1 MTNSIDFIIVG
12 AAKSGTTT
20 LHDLLR
26 QHPEIFL
33 PKKKELHF
41 FDNEINFQRG
51 IETYFKNFEKTNKL
65 ICGEITP
72 SYMFFEKVPKRL
84 SSFLGK
90 DLKLIFILRNPV
102 DRAISHYN
110 FNKSRGFEDLSFE
123 DAIEIE
129 SKRINVSEKYK
140 RRYSYMSRG
149 LYFSQINNFLKY
161 YKKENIHVIIFED
174 FLKNKINEMNNLFS
188 FLNLNPISLNF
199 DYRSNYTSRP
209 KSIILNKFIFK
220 ESLFKKVLRIFIGND
235 LRKVLR
241 DLLKKT
247 NAGKPFKNKKMSLQE
262 KKLLSSKYFD
272 EDVNNLENYLGY
284 DIKSWKF

>member
-1 MTNSIDFIIVG
+1 MTNNVDFIIVG

-20 LHDLLR
+20 LHDLLI

-41 FDNEINFQRG
+41 FDNEINFEKG
-51 IETYFKNFEKTNKL
+51 IETYLKNFEKTNKL

-72 SYMFFEKVPKRL
+72 SYMFFDKVPERL

-90 DLKLIFILRNPV
+90 DLKLVFILRNPI

-129 SKRINVSEKYK
+129 SRRINVSEKNC

-149 LYFSQINNFLKY
+149 VYFSQINNFLKY

-174 FLKNKINEMNNLFS
+174 FLIDKKNEMNNLFN
-188 FLNLNPISLNF
+188 FLNIKPINLNF
-199 DYRSNYTSRP
+199 NYKSNYTSRP
-209 KSIILNKFIFK
+209 KSKLLNRFIFK
-220 ESLFKKVLRIFIGND
+220 ENLFKKAVRLFLDNN
-235 LRKVLR
+235 LRKVIR
-241 DLLKKT
+241 DLLKKA
-247 NAGKPFKNKKMSLQE
+247 NAGKPFKNKKLSLLE
-262 KKLLSSKYFD
+262 KNLLSSKYFD
-272 EDVNNLENYLGY
+272 EDINKLENYLGS
-284 DIKSWKF
+284 DIKSWKY

>member
-26 QHPEIFL
+26 QHPEVFL

-41 FDNEINFQRG
+41 FDNEINFEKG
-51 IETYFKNFEKTNKL
+51 IETYLKNFEKTNKL

-72 SYMFFEKVPKRL
+72 SYMFFDKVPKRL
-84 SSFLGK
+84 SIFLGK

-174 FLKNKINEMNNLFS
+174 FLKDKINEMNNLFS
-188 FLNLNPISLNF
+188 FLNINPISLNF
-199 DYRSNYTSRP
+199 DYKSNYTSRP
-209 KSIILNKFIFK
+209 KSIMLNKFIFK

-235 LRKVLR
+235 LRKTLR

-272 EDVNNLENYLGY
+272 EDVNNLEKYLGY

>member
-1 MTNSIDFIIVG
+1 
-12 AAKSGTTT
+12 
-20 LHDLLR
+20 
-26 QHPEIFL
+26 
-33 PKKKELHF
+33 
-41 FDNEINFQRG
+41 
-51 IETYFKNFEKTNKL
+51 
-65 ICGEITP
+65 
-72 SYMFFEKVPKRL
+72 
-84 SSFLGK
+84 
-90 DLKLIFILRNPV
+90 
-102 DRAISHYN
+102 
-110 FNKSRGFEDLSFE
+110 
-123 DAIEIE
+123 
-129 SKRINVSEKYK
+129 
-140 RRYSYMSRG
+140 MSRG